1 MARNRQIEEILEA
14 WWELDH
20 CAHAHKAEAKGNLF
34 KLLEASI
41 GDRPLTPEQL
51 LEYLWPRYSEFRAA
65 KRKAERLRIAQSA
78 LRK

>member
-1 MARNRQIEEILEA
+1 MPRSRQIEEILEA
-14 WWELDH
+14 WYDLDH
-20 CAHAHKAEAKGNLF
+20 CAPAHKAEAKRQLF
-34 KLLEASI
+34 TLLQAAI

-65 KRKAERLRIAQSA
+65 RRKAEKLRIVQSA